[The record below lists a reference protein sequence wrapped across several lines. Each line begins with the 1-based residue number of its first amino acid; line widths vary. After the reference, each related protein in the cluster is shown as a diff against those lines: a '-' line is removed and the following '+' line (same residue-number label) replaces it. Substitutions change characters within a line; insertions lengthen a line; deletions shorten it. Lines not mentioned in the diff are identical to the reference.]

1 MNKYIDAEKLKA
13 EIDSILSGCTKQT
26 HTGVYN
32 TCHRIKSIIAS
43 LQQEQPEVNI
53 WHDVKKE
60 APTDFGAEIIVL
72 CKNKNKEDGIWLADL
87 IQCFE
92 GQYKPRENWEDPVK
106 WAYLSEILPQRD

>member
-1 MNKYIDAEKLKA
+1 MKYIDADKLIA
-13 EIDSILSGCTKQT
+13 EIDKRLSIFEHG
-26 HTGVYN
+26 
-32 TCHRIKSIIAS
+32 IAYSCWESCKKIVES

-60 APTDFGAEIIVL
+60 APTNFGAEIIVL
-72 CKNKNKEDGIWLADL
+72 SKNKNKEDGIWLADL

-92 GQYKPRENWEDPVK
+92 GQYEPRVNWEDPVK